1 MERILITGGAG
12 FIGSNLV
19 KYLLKN
25 NNEIIVF
32 DKLSKD
38 EIPRLVPILNKITY
52 KKIDLKDFD
61 SLNNEMKNIDTIAHF
76 SASADIALGK
86 ENTRTDFNEGILTTF
101 NILEAMRINGIK
113 KIIFPSS
120 STIYGDFSKIPTP
133 EDAGMLFP
141 TSLYGAAKLSS
152 EGLISAFCHLFNM
165 KSWIFRFGN
174 VVGTDMTRGVIK
186 DFIKKLK
193 NDPKKLHILG
203 DGNQKKDFIHVDDCV
218 EAILYAYENSNDTIN
233 VFNLGTGTVTSVN
246 NIAKMV
252 VDAMNLKNVKFSYSG
267 GKSGWPGDA
276 PVVHYDISK
285 IKKIGWN
292 PRMNSD
298 MAVKISIQDTIK
310 NEVD

>member
-1 MERILITGGAG
+1 MEKILVTGGAG
-12 FIGSNLV
+12 FIGSNLT
-19 KYLLKN
+19 KYLLKD
-25 NNEIIVF
+25 NNEVMVF
-32 DKLSKD
+32 DKLPEDK
-38 EIPRLVPILNKITY
+38 IPRLESILSKITY

-61 SLNNEMKNIDTIAHF
+61 SLKNEMKNIDTVAHF

-101 NILEAMRINGIK
+101 NILETMRINGVK

-133 EDAGMLFP
+133 EDAGLLFP

-174 VVGTDMTRGVIK
+174 VVGSDMTRGVIK

-193 NDPKKLHILG
+193 DDPTKLHILG
-203 DGNQKKDFIHVDDCV
+203 DGNQKKDFIHIDDCV
-218 EAILYAYENSNDTIN
+218 EAMLFAYKNSNETIN
-233 VFNLGTGTVTSVN
+233 VFNLGTGSTTSVN
-246 NIAKMV
+246 DIAKTIVESMHF
-252 VDAMNLKNVKFSYSG
+252 NNVKFSYSG

-285 IKKIGWN
+285 IKKLGWI
-292 PRMNSD
+292 PKMDSD
-298 MAVKISIQDTIK
+298 KAVRKSIIDTIK
-310 NEVD
+310 NEVN